1 MLVLIFFN
9 DAMTFI
15 HKKSHLH
22 NSAREDG
29 ANVFN
34 CILLNCNTVQIKKI
48 FYHFSFWSV
57 LAI

>member
-15 HKKSHLH
+15 HKKSQLH

-29 ANVFN
+29 ANV
-34 CILLNCNTVQIKKI
+34 L
-48 FYHFSFWSV
+48 
-57 LAI
+57 